1 MKALDSSAAAVQAA
15 ALSPSSYH
23 DFAGLQGLKGRAR
36 EDGQSETA
44 LRAAAQQFE
53 SMFLQEI
60 MRTMRQA
67 TIKGDLL
74 ESHALETFEGM
85 FDKEVAMQ
93 MAKRGGMGL
102 ADMLVQ
108 QMKKYLPAQAAA
120 ENGAAA
126 VSTDPAAS
134 RLSDGASADGTG
146 PPPSDGGSQAVEP
159 VRAPSTQSVLQGRE
173 AAGLPLARPAVP
185 HELNTARPQP
195 GLPLAGPKAY
205 PLNTAPQG
213 IRLKARDHAE

>member
-1 MKALDSSAAAVQAA
+1 MKALNSSAAAAQAA

-36 EDGQSETA
+36 EDGQSEPA

-74 ESHALETFEGM
+74 ESQALETFEGM
-85 FDKEVAMQ
+85 FDKEVSMQ

-108 QMKKYLPAQAAA
+108 QMKKHQPAEVANPLAA
-120 ENGAAA
+120 N
-126 VSTDPAAS
+126 
-134 RLSDGASADGTG
+134 
-146 PPPSDGGSQAVEP
+146 P
-159 VRAPSTQSVLQGRE
+159 VAAPSTQSVLQGRQ
-173 AAGLPLARPAVP
+173 AAGLPLVRPAVP
-185 HELNTARPQP
+185 HELNPALPQP
-195 GLPLAGPKAY
+195 GMPLAGPKSY
-205 PLNTAPQG
+205 PLNTGPQG
-213 IRLKARDHAE
+213 MRLKARDFAE

>member
-1 MKALDSSAAAVQAA
+1 MKALDSATAAAQAA

-53 SMFLQEI
+53 SMFLQEM

-67 TIKGDLL
+67 TIKGDLM

-93 MAKRGGMGL
+93 MAKRGGM
-102 ADMLVQ
+102 AW
-108 QMKKYLPAQAAA
+108 P
-120 ENGAAA
+120 
-126 VSTDPAAS
+126 TCWCS
-134 RLSDGASADGTG
+134 R
-146 PPPSDGGSQAVEP
+146 
-159 VRAPSTQSVLQGRE
+159 
-173 AAGLPLARPAVP
+173 
-185 HELNTARPQP
+185 
-195 GLPLAGPKAY
+195 
-205 PLNTAPQG
+205 
-213 IRLKARDHAE
+213 

>member
-1 MKALDSSAAAVQAA
+1 MKALDSSAAAAQAA

-23 DFAGLQGLKGRAR
+23 DFAALQGLKGRAR

-53 SMFLQEI
+53 SMFLQEM

-67 TIKGDLL
+67 TIKGDLM

-93 MAKRGGMGL
+93 MAKRGGMGM

-108 QMKKYLPAQAAA
+108 QMKKHLPQAPVDAPGAA
-120 ENGAAA
+120 EATAGQA
-126 VSTDPAAS
+126 T
-134 RLSDGASADGTG
+134 GT
-146 PPPSDGGSQAVEP
+146 
-159 VRAPSTQSVLQGRE
+159 PSTQSVLQGRQ
-173 AAGLPLARPAVP
+173 AAGLPLNKPAVP
-185 HELNTARPQP
+185 HVLASEKATT

-205 PLNTAPQG
+205 PLNTGPQG
-213 IRLKARDHAE
+213 LRLKARDLIE